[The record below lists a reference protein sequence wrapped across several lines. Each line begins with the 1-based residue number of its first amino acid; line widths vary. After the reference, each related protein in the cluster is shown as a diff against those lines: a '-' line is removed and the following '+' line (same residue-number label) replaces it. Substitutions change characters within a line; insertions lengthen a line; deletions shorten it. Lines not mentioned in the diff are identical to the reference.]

1 MITIRTYTG
10 NGPYFA
16 PTVMKYQATSL
27 KEVLVHVRMAM
38 EDGEDTIGAFNE
50 DNVCYGIW
58 ENDAEPEPDGEGDWL
73 MPRPMYVLRRP
84 GGKAAQTF
92 VRMAKKMEQAA

>member
-1 MITIRTYTG
+1 MVTIRTYKN
-10 NGPYFA
+10 NGPYWA
-16 PTVMKYQATSL
+16 SMVMKYQASCL
-27 KEVLVHVRMAM
+27 RDVLFHVRMAM

-73 MPRPMYVLRRP
+73 MPGPMYVLRRP
-84 GGKAAQTF
+84 GGKAAKTF

>member
-1 MITIRTYTG
+1 MITIRTYTE
-10 NGPYFA
+10 NGPYFP
-16 PTVMKYQATSL
+16 PTVMKYQAASL
-27 KEVLVHVRMAM
+27 KEFLFHVRMAM
-38 EDGEDTIGAFNE
+38 EDGEDIIGTFNE

-84 GGKAAQTF
+84 GGKAAKTF
-92 VRMAKKMEQAA
+92 AMMADRCKGKG

>member
-10 NGPYFA
+10 NGPYFD
-16 PTVMKYQATSL
+16 PTVMKYQAASL
-27 KEVLVHVRMAM
+27 KEVLFHVRMAM

-73 MPRPMYVLRRP
+73 MAGPMYVLRRP
-84 GGKAAQTF
+84 GGKAAKAF